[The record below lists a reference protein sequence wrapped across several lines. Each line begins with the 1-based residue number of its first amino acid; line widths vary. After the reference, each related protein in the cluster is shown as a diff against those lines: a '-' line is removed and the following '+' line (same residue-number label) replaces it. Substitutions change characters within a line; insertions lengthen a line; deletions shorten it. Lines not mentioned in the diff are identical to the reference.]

1 MPKFTVNRDFIP
13 VSSYFVEHLM
23 RDANGIFVKVYLY
36 ALNLACHGQSIS
48 NAEIANALNI
58 LESDVLQ
65 AFTHWNS
72 VGAISECGDVI
83 TFCQGESQVKADF
96 PKSQT
101 QSEDHRP
108 AYAPNEAP
116 LAVSENPA
124 LADLVALS
132 QELLGKPLSP
142 NELETLSWFY
152 DGLKFAPEVILMLL
166 EYCVS
171 KDKRNMNYIEKVAI
185 SWHEK
190 GINSMD
196 AVEQYLQNEEQ
207 KTSYL
212 HSLRKIMGITDRAL
226 SQNEEQFLNKWHE
239 HCGMSE
245 EMVKLAYEQ
254 CIIQTAKLS
263 FPYIDKIIERWY
275 QQGIK
280 TPEQAKTDD
289 EKFRSKKAGSQEQP
303 DSFAVYQDSYNHE
316 DLAALAREKL
326 NHD

>member
-23 RDANGIFVKVYLY
+23 KDANGIFVKVYLY
-36 ALNLACHGQSIS
+36 ALNLACHGQSVS

-65 AFTHWNS
+65 AFAHWNS
-72 VGAISECGDVI
+72 VGAISECSDVI
-83 TFCQGESQVKADF
+83 TFCQGENQVKADF
-96 PKSQT
+96 SKPQT
-101 QSEDHRP
+101 QNGDHRP

-142 NELETLSWFY
+142 NELETLYWFY

-171 KDKRNMNYIEKVAI
+171 KDKRNINYIEKVAI

-280 TPEQAKTDD
+280 TPEQAKADD
-289 EKFRSKKAGSQEQP
+289 EKFRNKKAASQDQSEP
-303 DSFAVYQDSYNHE
+303 FAVYQDSYNHK
-316 DLAALAREKL
+316 DLASLAREKL
-326 NHD
+326 NQD